1 LAIDG
6 VGHVSLIRSILYYPI
21 FYGISAVLVIMA
33 TVALFAGR
41 VALRTVVHWW
51 TDWHRWCVKHIL
63 GIRIVVEGELADG
76 PVLYVIKHES
86 FFEAIDA
93 PTLLHLPAVFTKREL
108 FDIPFWGY
116 SAKTYGLIPVARDGG
131 ASALRTML
139 AEAKHIVEEGR
150 PLVIFPEGTRV
161 PHGESPPMRSGFAGM
176 YKLLKLPVVPIAVNS
191 GPLYHRRIKRA
202 GTITYKIGE
211 TVPPG
216 LPREEAETKV
226 HAAINALNS

>member
-1 LAIDG
+1 M
-6 VGHVSLIRSILYYPI
+6 SLIRSIFYYPI

-33 TVALFAGR
+33 SIALFAGR
-41 VALRTVVHWW
+41 SALRAVVHWW

-63 GIRIVVEGELADG
+63 GIRIVIDGELADG

-139 AEAKHIVEEGR
+139 AEAKHIVDEGR

-176 YKLLKLPVVPIAVNS
+176 YVERLASSAGDRFRSLGFPRRLRINPRGCGRPHMRIGALAVRCTNRVLRFS
-191 GPLYHRRIKRA
+191 ID
-202 GTITYKIGE
+202 
-211 TVPPG
+211 
-216 LPREEAETKV
+216 
-226 HAAINALNS
+226 